1 MKLPFKRGDVLQQV
15 RVEDLTTEG
24 HGVARIERAVLFIE
38 GAAPGDLVDIQVY
51 RTKKNYG
58 EAKVV
63 HVVESSTD
71 RTSPRCRH
79 FGTCGGCKLQ
89 HIQYERQ
96 LVFKQKLVTD
106 AFERIG
112 KVDFPE
118 LLPILGS
125 AEIFEYRNRL
135 DYAAADRRWLTSEEI
150 ASGEPINSP
159 GLGFHVPGRFDKI
172 LDITTCHLQH
182 NLSNEIRNCI
192 KEYAVNNQLA
202 FFNPVTQEGF
212 LRNVIVRSTST
223 GEWMVIVVFKTEQE
237 AERIGLLE
245 HLRERFPAITSLLY
259 IINGKRNDTIF
270 DQEVLCYS
278 GRDHI
283 LEKMEGLTFTISAK
297 SFYQT
302 NSNQAYELY
311 RITRDFAGLTGSENV
326 YDLYTGTGTIAQF
339 VAKAAKHVA
348 GIDYI
353 EDAIADARK
362 NATFNNINNVS
373 FTAGDLKDAFNDEFI
388 AKNGLPD
395 VIITDPPRSGMHPDV
410 VQKILELKPARI
422 VYVSCNP
429 TTQARDVQILS
440 TAYRIEKIQP
450 VDMFPHT
457 THVENVVLLQRIV

>member
-1 MKLPFKRGDVLQQV
+1 VKLPFKRGDVLEQV

-24 HGVARIERAVLFIE
+24 HGIARVDRAVLFIE
-38 GAAPGDLVDIQVY
+38 GAAPGDLVNVQVY

-58 EAKVV
+58 EAKI
-63 HVVESSTD
+63 VELLETSAD
-71 RTSPRCRH
+71 RTTPRCAH

-89 HIQYERQ
+89 HIVYERQ
-96 LVFKQKLVTD
+96 LAFKQKLVTD

-112 KVDFPE
+112 KVEFPE

-125 AEIFEYRNRL
+125 AEVFAYRNRL
-135 DYAAADRRWLTSEEI
+135 DYAAADRRWLTAEEI
-150 ASGEPINSP
+150 ASGEPISSP
-159 GLGFHVPGRFDKI
+159 GLGFHIPGRFDKI
-172 LDITTCHLQH
+172 LDITTCHLQD
-182 NLSNEIRNCI
+182 NRSNTIRNSI
-192 KEYAVNNQLA
+192 KEYAVKHGLE
-202 FFNPVTQEGF
+202 FFNPVSQEGF

-223 GEWMVIVVFKTEQE
+223 GEWMVIIVFKKEQE
-237 AERIGLLE
+237 KERIGLLE
-245 HLRERFPAITSLLY
+245 HVRDSFPEITSLLY
-259 IINGKRNDTIF
+259 IINEKRNDTIF
-270 DQEVLCYS
+270 DQDVVCFS

-283 LEKMEGLTFTISAK
+283 LEEMEGLTFKISAK

-302 NSNQAYELY
+302 NSHQAYALY
-311 RITRDFAGLTGSENV
+311 RITRDFAGLTGAENV

-348 GIDYI
+348 GIDYVD
-353 EDAIADARK
+353 DAIADAGI
-362 NATFNNINNVS
+362 NAANNKIDNVA
-373 FTAGDLKDAFNDEFI
+373 FVAGDLKDAFNNDFI

-410 VQKILELKPARI
+410 VQKILELKPVRI

-429 TTQARDVQILS
+429 TTQARDIQLLS
-440 TAYRIEKIQP
+440 TDYRIEKIQP

>member
-1 MKLPFKRGDVLQQV
+1 MKLPFKRGDVLEQV

-24 HGVARIERAVLFIE
+24 HGIARVDRAVLFIE
-38 GAAPGDLVDIQVY
+38 GAAPGDLVNVQVY

-58 EAKVV
+58 EAKI
-63 HVVESSTD
+63 VELLETSAD
-71 RTSPRCRH
+71 RTTPRCAH

-89 HIQYERQ
+89 HIVYERQ
-96 LVFKQKLVTD
+96 LAFKQKLVTD

-112 KVDFPE
+112 KVEFPE

-125 AEIFEYRNRL
+125 AEVFAYRNRL
-135 DYAAADRRWLTSEEI
+135 DYAAADRRWLTAEEI
-150 ASGEPINSP
+150 ASGEPISSP
-159 GLGFHVPGRFDKI
+159 GLGFHIPGRFDKI
-172 LDITTCHLQH
+172 LDITTCHLQD
-182 NLSNEIRNCI
+182 NRSNTIRNSI
-192 KEYAVNNQLA
+192 KEYAVKHGLE
-202 FFNPVTQEGF
+202 FFNPVSQEGF

-223 GEWMVIVVFKTEQE
+223 GEWMVIIVFKKEQE
-237 AERIGLLE
+237 KERIGLLE
-245 HLRERFPAITSLLY
+245 HVRDSFPEITSLLY
-259 IINGKRNDTIF
+259 IINEKRNDTIF
-270 DQEVLCYS
+270 DQDVVCFS

-283 LEKMEGLTFTISAK
+283 LEEMEGLTFKISAK

-302 NSNQAYELY
+302 NSHQAYALY
-311 RITRDFAGLTGSENV
+311 RITRDFAGLTGAENV

-348 GIDYI
+348 GIDYVD
-353 EDAIADARK
+353 DAIADAGI
-362 NATFNNINNVS
+362 NAANNKIDNVA
-373 FTAGDLKDAFNDEFI
+373 FVAGDLKDAFNNDFI

-410 VQKILELKPARI
+410 VQKILELKPVRI

-429 TTQARDVQILS
+429 TTQARDIQLLS
-440 TAYRIEKIQP
+440 TDYRIEKIQP

>member
-1 MKLPFKRGDVLQQV
+1 MKLPFKRGDVLEQV

-24 HGVARIERAVLFIE
+24 HGIARVDRAVLFIE
-38 GAAPGDLVDIQVY
+38 GAAPGDLVNVQVY

-58 EAKVV
+58 EAKI
-63 HVVESSTD
+63 VELLETSAD
-71 RTSPRCRH
+71 RTTPRCAH

-89 HIQYERQ
+89 HIVYERQ
-96 LVFKQKLVTD
+96 LAFKQKLVTD

-112 KVDFPE
+112 KVEFPE

-125 AEIFEYRNRL
+125 AEVFAYRNRL
-135 DYAAADRRWLTSEEI
+135 DYAAADRRWLTAEEI
-150 ASGEPINSP
+150 ASGEPISSP
-159 GLGFHVPGRFDKI
+159 GLGFHIPGRFDKI
-172 LDITTCHLQH
+172 LDITTCHLQD
-182 NLSNEIRNCI
+182 NRSNTIRNSI
-192 KEYAVNNQLA
+192 KEYAVKHGLE
-202 FFNPVTQEGF
+202 FFNPVSQEGF

-223 GEWMVIVVFKTEQE
+223 GEWMVIIVFKKEQE
-237 AERIGLLE
+237 KERIGLLE
-245 HLRERFPAITSLLY
+245 HVRDSFPEITSLLY
-259 IINGKRNDTIF
+259 IINEKRNDTIF
-270 DQEVLCYS
+270 DQDVVCFS

-283 LEKMEGLTFTISAK
+283 LEEMEGLTFKISAK

-302 NSNQAYELY
+302 NSHQAYALY
-311 RITRDFAGLTGSENV
+311 RITRDFAGLTGAENV

-348 GIDYI
+348 GIDYVD
-353 EDAIADARK
+353 DAIADAGI
-362 NATFNNINNVS
+362 NAANNKIDNVA
-373 FTAGDLKDAFNDEFI
+373 FVAGDLKDAFNDDFI

-410 VQKILELKPARI
+410 VQKILELKPVRI

-429 TTQARDVQILS
+429 TTQARDIQLLS
-440 TAYRIEKIQP
+440 TDYRIEKIQP